1 MNDSIYIYQYETT
14 HAIPYIEV
22 APHYLKINT
31 FQKSDSVSQYFLFQ
45 PEHIFSL
52 SNPLLNRLK
61 NNKPFFITETEQ
73 HHNIIKIQPIEH
85 RTNLSYKNTDLI
97 IILVFCFLIIVAWL
111 KTSLPKYFKQ
121 FFTALFIYS
130 ESHRLFND
138 KNPIIEY
145 LFTYLN
151 VIVLIS
157 GGLLFYLLNTEY
169 NFINQLPSI
178 AILGIGIGSTIFLI
192 AFRYFTMHIVSF
204 IFKLNKFFREYIFQS
219 LLITKAIGITI
230 LPLLI
235 IASFTTGKI
244 TYIFLHTS
252 LIIIL
257 LYYIYLIIR
266 GTKILFKN
274 NLLFLYWILYLC
286 SAEILPIL
294 LFYKYIEKSL

>member
-1 MNDSIYIYQYETT
+1 MNDSIFIYQYETT
-14 HAIPYIEV
+14 HAIPSILV
-22 APHYLKINT
+22 APHYLKNT
-31 FQKSDSVSQYFLFQ
+31 EQKSDTITPYYSVQ

-52 SNPLLNRLK
+52 SNPLFAPYK
-61 NNKPFFITETEQ
+61 TNKPIFITETDSQ
-73 HHNIIKIQPIEH
+73 KVTNIQPIEH
-85 RTNLSYKNTDLI
+85 RTSLSYKNTDLI
-97 IILVFCFLIIVAWL
+97 IILIFSFLIIVAWL

-130 ESHRLFND
+130 ESNRLFND
-138 KNPIIEY
+138 KNAIIEY

-151 VIVLIS
+151 IIVLIS
-157 GGLLFYLLNTEY
+157 GGLLFYLLNAEY
-169 NFINQLPSI
+169 AFIENLPSI
-178 AILGIGIGSTIFLI
+178 AIVGIGIGFTIFII
-192 AFRYFTMHIVSF
+192 AFRYFTMQIVSF
-204 IFKLNKFFREYIFQS
+204 IFELNKFFSEYIFQS

-235 IASFTTGKI
+235 VASFTTGKV

-252 LIIIL
+252 ILIIL

-266 GTKILFKN
+266 GTKILLKN

-294 LFYKYIEKSL
+294 LFYKYIEKTL